1 MTGCVTDAEGVQWTL
16 PEPTAW
22 RMEYTAGVPCDSFWL
37 RCPWEDGNPTRPGSW
52 VKFSA
57 SHGGGRVFTG
67 VVDECEVS
75 VTPSAGRVLEVSGR
89 GMAARLLDNEALGQ
103 DYQSATQADII
114 RDHVSPYGIE
124 VAPGANLPA
133 VSHLSVAT
141 GSSEWSV
148 VYEFAR
154 YYGGVAPRFDRE
166 GRLVLTGWND
176 SQERVVDDSACVT
189 SLLRRDRRYGALSQ
203 VLMRDRW
210 SGRVET
216 VDNRGFLADGGMAR
230 RVITMPTRSSYKAM
244 RYSGQFQLDKSAAG
258 LERVEVTLGEAFCAW
273 PGDLVTVQ
281 RSGWDWNGRYR
292 AAQVIVGMDAGG
304 SWSRIELAEPNF
316 TV

>member
-1 MTGCVTDAEGVQWTL
+1 M
-16 PEPTAW
+16 
-22 RMEYTAGVPCDSFWL
+22 
-37 RCPWEDGNPTRPGSW
+37 
-52 VKFSA
+52 
-57 SHGGGRVFTG
+57 FTG
-67 VVDECEVS
+67 LVDECEVS
-75 VTPSAGRVLEVSGR
+75 VTVKGRILELSGR

-114 RDHVSPYGIE
+114 RDHVAPYGVE
-124 VAPGANLPA
+124 VAPGAVLPP

-154 YYGGVAPRFDRE
+154 YYGGVAPRFDRL
-166 GRLVLTGWND
+166 GRLVLSGWND
-176 SQERVVDDSACVT
+176 SRERVVDDSAPLI
-189 SLLRRDRRYGALSQ
+189 SLARRDRRYGALSQ
-203 VLMRDRW
+203 VLVRDRW

-216 VDNRGFLADGGMAR
+216 VSNAPFQAAGGMAR
-230 RVITMPTRSSYKAM
+230 RVVTMPARSSYKAM

-273 PGDLVTVQ
+273 PGDLVTLQ

-292 AAQVIVGMDAGG
+292 AAEVTVGMDAGG
-304 SWSRIELAEPNF
+304 CWSRLELAPPDF
-316 TV
+316 VV